1 MLFRVLFRLI
11 ETKNY
16 FHHYFFLL
24 SAKISPFEDDYSRFL
39 ECIFNLLIFKPLIEI
54 IKFISFCLNTI
65 FLIFFIFIKANNIV
79 LSFVFI
85 ELTTNLIFF
94 VVLFDYKLTYLFIEF
109 VFIKIEKMKKIV
121 FKQNEIN
128 FIISIKG
135 LNIKRLKMHSKNLL

>member
-65 FLIFFIFIKANNIV
+65 FFIFSILIQANN
-79 LSFVFI
+79 
-85 ELTTNLIFF
+85 F
-94 VVLFDYKLTYLFIEF
+94 VVLFDYKLTYL
-109 VFIKIEKMKKIV
+109 FIKIEKMKKIV